1 MENKNITIASE
12 IIAAQENRLKTII
25 SELGSTVDDLLE
37 KSKFILT
44 ELMDLVDEKPED
56 INDTCVFASNQRR
69 INMLVNIAFDYLHQA
84 QVRIGEIVTREQK

>member
-25 SELGSTVDDLLE
+25 SELGSTIDDLLE

-44 ELMDLVDEKPED
+44 ELMDLVTHRLW
-56 INDTCVFASNQRR
+56 NA
-69 INMLVNIAFDYLHQA
+69 
-84 QVRIGEIVTREQK
+84 